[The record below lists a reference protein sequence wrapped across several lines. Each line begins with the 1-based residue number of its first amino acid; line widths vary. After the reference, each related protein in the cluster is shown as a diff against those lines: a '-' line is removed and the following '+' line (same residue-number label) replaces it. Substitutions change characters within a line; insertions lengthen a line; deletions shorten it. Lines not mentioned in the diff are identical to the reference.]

1 MINTSVQLKA
11 LVRNK
16 SDGDSTKA
24 QLIIRNYVMGR
35 FLVRVSN
42 SNYRNHIVLKGGA
55 LIASIIG
62 IDKRST
68 MDIDTTLVNM
78 EMNEN
83 QIYVMLKEILS
94 VKSNDNII
102 FEVLSIE
109 TIMEDF
115 DYPGIRVKL
124 NAQIDKMR
132 TPLILDFSTGD
143 VLTPR
148 AIEYNYELMFE
159 QGHIS
164 LLAYNVETLLA
175 EKFETIISRGTANTR
190 MRDFYDVFSILNI
203 DIDIQY
209 DQFRLALQNT
219 SKKRGSYDLIKNHSQ
234 VMSEVG
240 EDGSMRFLWTAY
252 QRKFDYAENIE
263 WDKVIKSIK
272 NLGNH
277 LLV

>member
-1 MINTSVQLKA
+1 
-11 LVRNK
+11 
-16 SDGDSTKA
+16 
-24 QLIIRNYVMGR
+24 MGR

-55 LIASIIG
+55 LIASIIS

-68 MDIDTTLVNM
+68 MDIDTTLVNL

-83 QIYVMLKEILS
+83 QISRMLKEILS
-94 VKSNDNII
+94 VESNDNII
-102 FEVLSIE
+102 FRISSIE

-124 NAQIDKMR
+124 NAQINRMR

-143 VLTPR
+143 VLTPS
-148 AIEYNYELMFE
+148 AIEYSYELMFD

-164 LLAYNVETLLA
+164 VLAYNIETLLA

-190 MRDFYDVFSILNI
+190 MRDFYDVYSIVNT

-209 DQFRLALQNT
+209 DQFILALENT
-219 SKKRGSYDLIKNHSQ
+219 SKKRGSYDLIKNYSQ
-234 VMSEVG
+234 VLNEV
-240 EDGSMRFLWTAY
+240 EEYGSMRFLWTAY

-263 WDKVIKSIK
+263 WDEVMKSIK
-272 NLGNH
+272 KLGNH

>member
-1 MINTSVQLKA
+1 MINTSVKLKA

-16 SDGDSTKA
+16 SGGDSTKA

-62 IDKRST
+62 VDKRST
-68 MDIDTTLVNM
+68 MDIDTTLVNI
-78 EMNEN
+78 EMNKN
-83 QIYVMLKEILS
+83 QISTMLKEILN

-102 FEVLSIE
+102 FGILSIE

-124 NAQIDKMR
+124 NAQMDRMR
-132 TPLILDFSTGD
+132 NLLILDFSTGD
-143 VLTPR
+143 ILTPR
-148 AIEYNYELMFE
+148 AVDYNYELMFD
-159 QGHIS
+159 QGTIS
-164 LLAYNVETLLA
+164 LLAYNVETLFA
-175 EKFETIISRGTANTR
+175 EKFETIISRGIANTR
-190 MRDFYDVFSILNI
+190 MRDFYDVFSIINI
-203 DIDIQY
+203 DILIQY
-209 DQFRLALQNT
+209 EKFTLALKNT
-219 SKKRGSYDLIKNHSQ
+219 SEQRGSYNLIRDYSRILG
-234 VMSEVG
+234 EVE
-240 EDGSMRFLWTAY
+240 EDESMGLLWTAY

-263 WDKVIKSIK
+263 WHEVMKSIK
-272 NLGNH
+272 MLGNN